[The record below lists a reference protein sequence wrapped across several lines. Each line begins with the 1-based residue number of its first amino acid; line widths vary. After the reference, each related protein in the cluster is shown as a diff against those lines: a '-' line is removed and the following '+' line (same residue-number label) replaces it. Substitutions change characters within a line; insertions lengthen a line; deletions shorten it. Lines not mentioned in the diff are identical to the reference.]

1 MTFSTMSSK
10 SKRIYRAG
18 AIVIALVIWQAAAMI
33 LDQKLLLASPVQVV
47 IRLTSIWREKSFWSS
62 IWFSLERILAGFLI
76 AFGLGM
82 VLAFLAERFR
92 VIEVLLW
99 PYVLSI
105 KAIPVASF
113 IIISLIWL
121 SAKSLSVFISF
132 LMVFPVIY
140 SNVLE
145 GLKNTDS
152 KILEMS
158 KLYQLSFFKKFLYI
172 QLPQIKPF
180 LLSAC
185 NVAIGMSW
193 KSGIAAEVIGIPTG
207 SIGEMLYNAKIYF
220 NTVDLLCWTVII
232 VIVSQLFEKAF
243 IKVLEVIYRKIETL

>member
-33 LDQKLLLASPVQVV
+33 LDQKLLLASPVQVI

-152 KILEMS
+152 KMLEMS

-243 IKVLEVIYRKIETL
+243 IKALKVIYRKIETL